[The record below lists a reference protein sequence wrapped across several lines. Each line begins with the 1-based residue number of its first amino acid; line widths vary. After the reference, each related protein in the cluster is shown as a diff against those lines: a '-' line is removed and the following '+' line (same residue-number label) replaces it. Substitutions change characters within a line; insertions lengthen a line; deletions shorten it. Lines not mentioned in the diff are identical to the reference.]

1 MTDSGGALVI
11 SDVEV
16 AFAGVRAL
24 DGVSLQA
31 SAGQVHSVLG
41 PNGAGKSTLF
51 NAVSGFYPISRGSI
65 EYSGQS
71 LVGLRPHQIARRG
84 VSRTFQNL
92 ELSLEETVL
101 DNIQLGCH
109 QIESPGV
116 LRASFGWPSGRRS
129 EARSRDRARELAEVV
144 ELGEA
149 ASQVC
154 GKLPYGMQKRVEIAR
169 ALAASPG
176 LLLLD
181 EPVAGMTAEE
191 VAAMG
196 RVIRDVHDS
205 TSVTILLI
213 EHDVEFALSLAQQ
226 VTVVDFGKVIARG
239 TSDEVRA
246 NPAFIEAY
254 LGIGVGEAEKAGKPS
269 DADTAG
275 EVGGAG
281 TTRSEQAGVV

>member
-1 MTDSGGALVI
+1 MTDLGRTLVI

-51 NAVSGFYPISRGSI
+51 NAVSGFYPITGGSI
-65 EYSGQS
+65 DYGGRS
-71 LVGLRPHQIARRG
+71 LVGLRPHKIARRG

-109 QIESPGV
+109 HIETPGV
-116 LRASFGWPSGRRS
+116 LRACVGWPSGRRS
-129 EARSRDRARELAEVV
+129 EARSRGRARELADVV
-144 ELGEA
+144 GCGEA

-154 GKLPYGMQKRVEIAR
+154 GKLPYGMRKRVEIAR

-191 VAAMG
+191 VAGMG
-196 RVIRDVHDS
+196 HVIRDVHDS
-205 TSVTILLI
+205 TGVTILLI
-213 EHDVEFALSLAQQ
+213 EHDVEFALSLAEQ
-226 VTVVDFGKVIARG
+226 VTVVDFGKVVARG
-239 TSDEVRA
+239 TPDEVRA

-254 LGIGVGEAEKAGKPS
+254 LGIGVGDPEQTRPAR
-269 DADTAG
+269 TR
-275 EVGGAG
+275 VG
-281 TTRSEQAGVV
+281 